1 MSEDGR
7 SLLTFLP
14 APVAVGDP
22 EGRAVYV
29 NPAFR
34 ERFDAAAGTVQG
46 RPLAELFVGGGR
58 EAVLQAVASVCGEGG
73 QARFRIREGGHGYA
87 VVAAPIQ
94 AEGQTVGLV
103 FLFCDE
109 VAGEERLLAFHREVA
124 EPLGELSQ
132 CLDAL
137 LEQTGGRRAARFR
150 GLVEEGLRCV
160 ERIQKWT
167 DELAAAVR
175 FQPSRAAAARLDPA
189 ELVQELAEAVR
200 PEARRRGH
208 ALELLLP
215 ADLPPARGDALRLC
229 RALERF
235 VDERMAA
242 APRDTAFTLAA
253 KRHAGEPW
261 VLLSLTET
269 APAHAASFALDDEA
283 PPPELEAAV
292 RAAGGAIAR
301 VADPVAG
308 VTTTLRLPLA

>member
-22 EGRAVYV
+22 DGRAVYV

-34 ERFDAAAGTVQG
+34 ERFDAAAGDVQG
-46 RPLAELFVGGGR
+46 RPLAELFGGGGR
-58 EAVLQAVASVCGEGG
+58 EAVLQATASVCGEGG
-73 QARFRIREGGHGYA
+73 QARFRIREGAHGYA
-87 VVAAPIQ
+87 VVAAPIE

-109 VAGEERLLAFHREVA
+109 AAGEGRLLAFHREVA

-175 FQPSRAAAARLDPA
+175 FEPRRAAAARLDPG

-200 PEARRRGH
+200 PEVRRHGH
-208 ALELLLP
+208 SLELLRP
-215 ADLPPARGDALRLC
+215 ADLPPARGDAHRLC
-229 RALERF
+229 RVLERF
-235 VDERMAA
+235 VDERMDA
-242 APRDTAFTLAA
+242 APRGTAFTLAA
-253 KRHAGEPW
+253 KRHAGEPC

-269 APAHAASFALDDEA
+269 APAHAASFTLDDDA

-292 RAAGGAIAR
+292 RAAGGAVAR